1 MRELNSEIVAA
12 IAAQIRSRSALTW
25 WRAKR
30 PARDRGLNAAAHTDD
45 SQASAPSRYRSTRAR
60 RRCRLGCSDLSGGC
74 SAKTLARRSHLFTE
88 MIFADRFIADAAY
101 RERKFQTLPADRP
114 LILQLA
120 GNDPDTLAAAVKLA
134 ATLGVDGVDLN
145 VGCPLPQAR
154 DSCFGA
160 YLLDRE
166 KWPLLERCVAAMR
179 AAAEP
184 AGLVC
189 SCKIRLLETAEAT
202 AELARRLE
210 AAGADFISVHGRPRP
225 AAERHRTHRQEAADL
240 DVIGVVAA
248 AVSIVVANGNTEYPA
263 DVAANVATTGCA
275 GVMAGE
281 GLCATR
287 SSSLRRRARVPTARR
302 AARCSPRRS
311 STLISPSATRP
322 RACPSS
328 AATCSGGSA
337 GAARRTARRLRTAAR
352 THRRNWAWRSRT
364 RRRPRN
370 FERF

>member
-1 MRELNSEIVAA
+1 MS
-12 IAAQIRSRSALTW
+12 
-25 WRAKR
+25 
-30 PARDRGLNAAAHTDD
+30 RDRGGDIHIDGDGRTRMTAKRKRAEPLPFNVSRVAA
-45 SQASAPSRYRSTRAR
+45 P
-60 RRCRLGCSDLSGGC
+60 LVGCSDLAWRLLCRKHG
-74 SAKTLARRSHLFTE
+74 ATLAFTE

-210 AAGADFISVHGRPRP
+210 AAGADFLSVHGRQRP
-225 AAERHRTHRQEAADL
+225 SPDRHRTHRQDAADL
-240 DVIGVVAA
+240 DAIGVVAA
-248 AVSIVVANGNTEYPA
+248 AVSIPVVANGNTEYPA
-263 DVAANVATTGCA
+263 DVMANMATTGCA

-281 GLCATR
+281 GLLRDPLLFSPEARERADGPSRGALLAAALEYIDLAERHPPESAVLRSHVLWWLGRSGKAHRATFAHCGPYTPAQ
-287 SSSLRRRARVPTARR
+287 LGMAIQDAAAPEEFRAI
-302 AARCSPRRS
+302 
-311 STLISPSATRP
+311 L
-322 RACPSS
+322 RAC
-328 AATCSGGSA
+328 
-337 GAARRTARRLRTAAR
+337 LD
-352 THRRNWAWRSRT
+352 
-364 RRRPRN
+364 
-370 FERF
+370 